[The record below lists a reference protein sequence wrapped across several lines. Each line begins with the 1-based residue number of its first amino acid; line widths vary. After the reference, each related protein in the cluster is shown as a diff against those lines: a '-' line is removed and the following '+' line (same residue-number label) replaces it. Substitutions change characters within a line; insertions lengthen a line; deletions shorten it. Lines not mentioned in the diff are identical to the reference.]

1 MVSITRICIVLA
13 LVAGVS
19 LAAYAS
25 EPHVMSWTVDGIKRE
40 AIVFPPGLPPETG
53 GSPLVFVFHGHGGT
67 MRAVARKWKYQDAWP
82 EAIVVYPQGLP
93 TSGIRDPEGKLP
105 GWQRLPGEDGDRD
118 LKFFDT
124 MLADLRRKYTV
135 DDNRIYV
142 TGFSNGGAFTYLLW
156 DQRADTFAAV
166 APCGSLPKEQ
176 LQFAT
181 PRPVFIVSGK
191 KDPLVNI
198 DEQRKAIERI
208 RKIDSATADGK
219 PAGNGRTSYDSEK
232 GTPVETFIHPRA
244 HVIPPSAPQLIAEFF
259 KAHEKSRGESK

>member
-1 MVSITRICIVLA
+1 MMPTARICTVLA
-13 LVAGVS
+13 LATAFS
-19 LAAYAS
+19 LAAHAA
-25 EPHVMSWTVDGIKRE
+25 EPHVMSWNVDGIERE
-40 AIVFPPGLPPETG
+40 AIVFAPDSSPITG
-53 GSPLVFVFHGHGGT
+53 GSPLVFAFHGHGGT
-67 MRAVARKWKYQDAWP
+67 MRPIARRWKYQDSWP

-93 TSGIRDPEGKLP
+93 TRGLRDPEGKLP

-124 MLADLRRKYTV
+124 MLADLRKKYTV

-176 LQFAT
+176 LRFAT
-181 PRPVFIVSGK
+181 PKPAFIVSGE
-191 KDPLVNI
+191 KDPLVKI
-198 DEQRKAIERI
+198 DEQSKAIERI

-219 PAGNGRTSYDSEK
+219 PAGNGRISHDSEK
-232 GTPVETFIHPRA
+232 STPVETFIHPGA
-244 HVIPPSAPQLIAEFF
+244 HVVPPSAPQMIVEFF
-259 KAHEKSRGESK
+259 KAHEKVRENGR

>member
-1 MVSITRICIVLA
+1 MMSVARICTVVVPAVA
-13 LVAGVS
+13 LS
-19 LAAYAS
+19 LAAHAS
-25 EPHVMSWTVDGIKRE
+25 EPHVMSWTVDDVKRE
-40 AIVFPPGLPPETG
+40 AIVFAPDSRPTTG

-67 MRAVARKWKYQDAWP
+67 MRPIARRWKYQDAWP

-124 MLADLRRKYTV
+124 MLAALRTKYTV
-135 DDNRIYV
+135 DDNRVYV

-176 LQFAT
+176 LRLAT
-181 PRPVFIVSGK
+181 PKPAFIVSGE
-191 KDPLVNI
+191 KDPLVKI
-198 DEQRKAIERI
+198 DEQRKAIDRI

-219 PAGNGRTSYDSEK
+219 PAANGGISYDSEK
-232 GTPVETFIHPRA
+232 GTPVETFIHPGA
-244 HVIPPSAPQLIAEFF
+244 HVVPPSAPRLIVEFF
-259 KAHEKSRGESK
+259 KAHEKAPEKSK